1 MKKSEAT
8 RAVIDAFDDR
18 PIVFSTGYISR
29 IAHDIQDSDNHF
41 YMVGSMGLASSIGVG
56 IAATTGREVVV
67 VDGDGSA
74 LMGLNGLLLHED
86 VEPPVQ
92 LVHVVL
98 DDGEYDS
105 TGGQPGPLSVRRL
118 PDLARA
124 AGYGEVHRVAT
135 LGDLSRVLR
144 LARTAPPGRVWMLHC
159 KVEPAHAAPP
169 RLELGLPDIFE
180 RLREYLS
187 GGRQQLG
194 TGVRP

>member
-1 MKKSEAT
+1 
-8 RAVIDAFDDR
+8 
-18 PIVFSTGYISR
+18 
-29 IAHDIQDSDNHF
+29 
-41 YMVGSMGLASSIGVG
+41 MGLASSIGVG

-86 VEPPVQ
+86 VEAPVH

-105 TGGQPGPLSVRRL
+105 TGGQPGPGSVHRL

-124 AGYGEVHRVAT
+124 AGDSEVHQVAT
-135 LGDLSRVLR
+135 IDDLSHVLR
-144 LARTAPPGRVWMLHC
+144 LALTAPPGRVWMLHC
-159 KVEPAHAAPP
+159 TVEPAHAAPP
-169 RLELGLPDIFE
+169 RIELELPEIFE

-187 GGRQQLG
+187 SGQPQLG
-194 TGVRP
+194 TGVRV